1 LQSRTV
7 RDAEGKLTYLYPSN
21 PNSISIKAAYIF
33 PLIGVRKTSHLKSNI
48 EAPPPQL
55 TPEDIE
61 EIEKG
66 YDLDLGFP
74 HNFVSRTNSDPP
86 GPENVTTLRLL
97 GYSDYVKGRE
107 AIKPHQGELNAQWSG

>member
-1 LQSRTV
+1 
-7 RDAEGKLTYLYPSN
+7 LTHTPPSLIPPIPTN
-21 PNSISIKAAYIF
+21 PSKAPYIF

-48 EAPPPQL
+48 EALSLQL
-55 TPEDIE
+55 TPEDIV

-66 YDLDLGFP
+66 YDFDVGFP
-74 HNFVSRTNSDPP
+74 HNFVNRTNSGPP

-97 GYSDYVKGRE
+97 GYFDYVKGRE